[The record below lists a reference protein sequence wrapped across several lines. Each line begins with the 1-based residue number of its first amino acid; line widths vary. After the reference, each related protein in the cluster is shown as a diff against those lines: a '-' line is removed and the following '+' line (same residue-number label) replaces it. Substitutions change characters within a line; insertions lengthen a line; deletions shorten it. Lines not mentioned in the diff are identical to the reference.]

1 MPAVEL
7 MTWVPDQKRWMKW
20 YRGRMY
26 ARSPRQLGTEPTKEA
41 SRTAANDWWDKKQQ
55 QVDESLGAAKKHPS
69 HITKHYQEAI
79 ENHRLY
85 AKWLRRYGD
94 TPDAPER
101 AAESEAII
109 EWLRDAFKSDTP
121 PYPLKPEQHN
131 PVIDLTV
138 LNHHEY
144 VRWRERFS
152 QIRREEKA
160 ETAPPPENTIRAH
173 IDDYLAFRRGK
184 VAAGKNT
191 LGTFDTYRGRLIV
204 FRKWV
209 DALASVET
217 LNEALWERFYSYLA
231 QRVAANKMTQST
243 MVGTMNAAREFIR
256 SRWERRYVELPRNLN
271 SRALAVSPALQ
282 DIVLFTN
289 DEIKKLFG
297 KALPNEELYLLL
309 MLNCGM
315 YPVDIAMLKQTE
327 VDWDAGRISRKRSK
341 TRNRSENVPCVD
353 YPLWKRTFDLLKQHR
368 SEHRELVLLN
378 RNGTALWKEV
388 EKDGKIFRISN
399 IKCNFFRIQKKTK
412 IKKSLKL
419 LRKTAASKLE
429 EHEVYGRYAEYFLGE
444 APSSVASRH
453 YVRPSGE
460 QFDAAIRWL
469 GLQFGIEPV
478 AASTSPA
485 PSPAATATPA
495 PSKVRQARP
504 ATATATPA
512 PSTAPPARAKT
523 AAAARQGTD

>member
-1 MPAVEL
+1 MPALEL

-20 YRGRMY
+20 YKGKMY
-26 ARSPRQLGTEPTKEA
+26 ARSPRQLGTEATKEA
-41 SRTAANDWWDKKQQ
+41 SRAAANDWWEKKQAKI
-55 QVDESLGAAKKHPS
+55 DEALGTPKKHPANV
-69 HITKHYQEAI
+69 TKHYQEAI
-79 ENHRLY
+79 ENQRLH

-94 TPDAPER
+94 TPDAPEK

-109 EWLRDAFKSDTP
+109 EWLRDALNLDTP

-131 PVIDLTV
+131 PVIGLTV

-144 VRWRERFS
+144 VRWRERFA

-184 VAAGKNT
+184 VSAGKNT
-191 LGTFDTYRGRLIV
+191 LGTFDTYRGRLLV

-209 DALASVET
+209 DPFASVET
-217 LNEALWERFYSYLA
+217 LNEALWERFYSHLA
-231 QRVAANKMTQST
+231 QKVAENKMTQST

-256 SRWERRYVELPRNLN
+256 SRWERKFVELPRNLN

-289 DEIKKLFG
+289 DEIKSLFG
-297 KALPNEELYLLL
+297 KALPHEELYLLL

-315 YPVDIAMLKQTE
+315 YPVDIAMLKHSE

-353 YPLWKRTFDLLKQHR
+353 YPLWKQTFDLLKRHR

-378 RNGTALWKEV
+378 RNGAPLWKEV
-388 EKDGKIFRISN
+388 EKDGKIFRVSN
-399 IKCNFFRIQKKTK
+399 IKCNFFRLQKKTS

-444 APSSVASRH
+444 APHSVASRH
-453 YVRPSGE
+453 YVRPSKE
-460 QFDAAIRWL
+460 QFDAAITWL
-469 GLQFGIEPV
+469 GQQFGVETAIR
-478 AASTSPA
+478 
-485 PSPAATATPA
+485 PAAQAHSAPPSVTPG
-495 PSKVRQARP
+495 PRRGRP
-504 ATATATPA
+504 AK
-512 PSTAPPARAKT
+512 AKT
-523 AAAARQGTD
+523 AADRPQ